1 MEHISVSQRPLF
13 KGLLGQQE
21 LVLCERG
28 NPCNHFNSTVDFTGS
43 DVKFSA
49 VSVSLSHVSLAGI
62 SNGYCVLCDPA
73 LEASDW
79 LFSCHPICVWEHAK
93 QTFSGSLS
101 SSCLGVCLWVL
112 HPSMCVQVR
121 FLVLREGS
129 GQSWLAP
136 TLILPVC
143 KKQPLHTGF
152 VLNGTAWFRD
162 SGSSV

>member
-1 MEHISVSQRPLF
+1 MRGGGREGQTEVRVEHISVSQRPLF

-62 SNGYCVLCDPA
+62 SNGYCMLCDLA

-79 LFSCHPICVWEHAK
+79 LFSCHPICVWEHAN
-93 QTFSGSLS
+93 QTISGSLS
-101 SSCLGVCLWVL
+101 KLLFGSLSLGTPPIHVCSGEIPCPSRRLCSELVSSHSHPSCL
-112 HPSMCVQVR
+112 
-121 FLVLREGS
+121 
-129 GQSWLAP
+129 
-136 TLILPVC
+136 
-143 KKQPLHTGF
+143 
-152 VLNGTAWFRD
+152 
-162 SGSSV
+162 